1 MLNKI
6 LLLVLLVLLV
16 LFFSMNKEIHANAAQ
31 PGIWN
36 AGGMGNFSLLYPE
49 DSLAYKKIQMVDEKV
64 SVILYKGYA
73 VVKGEY
79 RMYNDTKDTIFIKTG
94 YPLNSNFKSDTK
106 DVHRAEIMFDSL
118 YGLKVLV
125 NSVPVNLISEISDN
139 KAGSLHNSNW
149 YVWKNIF
156 APEDTTLITVYFIV
170 NTNGSII
177 REGYAKD
184 ENNGF
189 IYILE
194 TGSTWKQP
202 ILKGEIKIKL
212 EEGLTTEDIKGLKPD
227 SVFKTDSKGNLL
239 QYVFH
244 NISPTEQDNVIITY
258 NEKVDDLNF
267 DKVLSQKET
276 LFSKA
281 DEFSGLKINS
291 EGLSSI
297 KFNSPYEVESTDWP
311 SLLLI
316 FSIVGI
322 PMLILAVITI
332 AVIVF
337 AVWLYKRYKKRT
349 AV

>member
-6 LLLVLLVLLV
+6 LLLVLI
-16 LFFSMNKEIHANAAQ
+16 FSMNKEILANAAQ

-49 DSLAYKKIQMVDEKV
+49 DSLSYKKIQMVDEKV
-64 SVILYKGYA
+64 SLILYKGYA

-106 DVHRAEIMFDSL
+106 DVHRAEIIFDSL

-125 NSVPVNLISEISDN
+125 NSVPVNLISEMSDN
-139 KAGSLHNSNW
+139 NAGSLHNSNW
-149 YVWKNIF
+149 YVWSNKF
-156 APEDTTLITVYFIV
+156 APEDTTLISVYFIV

-184 ENNGF
+184 KNNGF

-202 ILKGEIKIKL
+202 ILEGEIRIKM
-212 EEGLTTEDIKGLKPD
+212 EEGLTNDDIKGLKPD
-227 SVFKTDSKGNLL
+227 SVFKKDSKGNLL
-239 QYVFH
+239 QYIFH

-267 DKVLSQKET
+267 DQVLSQKEF

-281 DEFSGLKINS
+281 DEFSGQEINS
-291 EGLSSI
+291 ELLTSK
-297 KFNSPYEVESTDWP
+297 KFNSPYEVESTDWG
-311 SLLLI
+311 SLLFIL
-316 FSIVGI
+316 SLVGI
-322 PMLILAVITI
+322 PMLILSVMAI

-337 AVWLYKRYKKRT
+337 AFWLYKRYKKRKII
-349 AV
+349 